1 MYYLRYFVLAIWI
14 IPASIFCSL
23 LRAETPPEWTV
34 AASAHFRV
42 YSQAGEEPARSTLQW
57 FEQLRA
63 YFQRTGFALDGRPPV
78 RVIGFRSQ
86 RDYDQ
91 YRLRPAA
98 DAYYVGT
105 ESSDSIVM
113 PSLGADQARIAAH
126 EYAHLAL
133 HANGLEFP
141 VWLSEGLAEYFST
154 LQIGERNTKL
164 GGDLPMRSQMLRHS
178 VWMPLPQ
185 LLATKA
191 QTRAEAGLFYAQ
203 SWALAEML
211 IVSPEYKA
219 RFPQMLSELST
230 GVSGTDALTAVY
242 GKSSDAITG
251 DLHRWIN
258 GGKTSVS
265 VLLPVPTDS
274 VPVRIWRL
282 SSQEARLLTAGLLL
296 DIGELNRAEETY
308 RELSRESPND
318 AETYGALGNIALRRG
333 DREGA
338 RKNWEL
344 AIRHGISDANLC
356 YRYALL
362 GQEIGL
368 FENEIIDA
376 LGKAVALQPEF
387 DDARYKLALINNN
400 KGDYVEG
407 LRQLLSMKSVKP
419 ARAFAYWAAIAYAYD
434 QLGEREKTKSTAMEA
449 MQHAATIA
457 ERDRAAQLLYFAETD
472 LTMRAA
478 RDANGNLQFVTTRV
492 KHGSEHPNPFIEPED
507 QIVRMHGQLTRVDCA
522 NNAMTGIGVNTGRT
536 NLTLVITDPQ
546 RVLMRNA
553 PQEFNCGSQSPVSV
567 VIEYAA
573 KDSGS
578 NNGVLRGMEFE
589 KTSPAP

>member
-1 MYYLRYFVLAIWI
+1 MKIFTFLSQAWAVLFL
-14 IPASIFCSL
+14 SGL

-42 YSQAGEEPARSTLQW
+42 YSQAGEGPTRSTLLW

-63 YFQRTGFALDGRPPV
+63 FFQRTGFALDERPPV

-86 RDYDQ
+86 VDYNQ
-91 YRLRPAA
+91 YRLRPSA

-113 PSLGADQARIAAH
+113 PSLRADQAGIAAH
-126 EYAHLAL
+126 EYAHLVL

-141 VWLSEGLAEYFST
+141 AWLSEGLAEYFST

-164 GGDLPMRSQMLRHS
+164 GGDLPMRSQILQHS
-178 VWMPLPQ
+178 VWIPLPQ
-185 LLATKA
+185 LLTART

-203 SWALAEML
+203 SWALTEML
-211 IVSPEYKA
+211 ILSPEYKT
-219 RFPQMLSELST
+219 RFPQLLSEISA
-230 GVSGTDALTAVY
+230 GVSGADALTAVY
-242 GKSSDAITG
+242 RKPSDVITG
-251 DLHRWIN
+251 DLRRWIN
-258 GGKTSVS
+258 GGRTSAS
-265 VLLPVPTDS
+265 VLPPVTIDS

-282 SSQEARLLTAGLLL
+282 SSQEARLLMAGLLL
-296 DIGELNRAEETY
+296 DIGELNRAEAAY
-308 RELSRESPND
+308 RELLRESSND
-318 AETYGALGNIALRRG
+318 AEAYGALGSIMLRQG

-338 RKNWEL
+338 RRNWGL
-344 AIRHGISDANLC
+344 AMQHGISDANLC

-362 GQEIGL
+362 AEETGL
-368 FENEIIDA
+368 SQNEVIDA
-376 LGKAVALQPEF
+376 LGKAITLHPEF

-400 KGDYVEG
+400 KGDYAEG
-407 LRQLLSMKSVKP
+407 LRQLLGMKSVKP
-419 ARAFAYWAAIAYAYD
+419 ARAFAYWAAMAYAYD
-434 QLGEREKTKSTAMEA
+434 QLGEREKTKSAATEA
-449 MQHAATIA
+449 MQHAMTKA

-478 RDANGNLQFVTTRV
+478 RDANGNLQFITTRV

-507 QIVRMHGQLTRVDCA
+507 QMVRVHGQLTRVDWA
-522 NNAMTGIGVNTGRT
+522 NNAMTGVGVDTGKA
-536 NLTLVITDPQ
+536 NLTLIIADPQ

-553 PQEFNCGSQSPVSV
+553 PQEFSCGPQSPVSV
-567 VIEYAA
+567 IVDYAA

-589 KTSPAP
+589 RTSPAP

>member
-1 MYYLRYFVLAIWI
+1 MKLF
-14 IPASIFCSL
+14 ASIIRIVPALFFCSL
-23 LRAETPPEWTV
+23 LYAQIPPEWTV

-42 YSQAGEEPARSTLQW
+42 YSQAGEEPARSTLRW

-63 YFQRTGFALDGRPPV
+63 FFQRTGFALDGRPTV

-86 RDYDQ
+86 QNYDQ
-91 YRLRPAA
+91 YRLRPTA

-113 PSLGADQARIAAH
+113 PSLRADQAGIAAH

-133 HANGLEFP
+133 YANGLEFP
-141 VWLSEGLAEYFST
+141 AWLNEGLAEYFST
-154 LQIGERNTKL
+154 LQIGERNTRL
-164 GGDLPMRSQMLRHS
+164 GGDLPIRSQILKHS
-178 VWMPLPQ
+178 VWIPLPQ
-185 LLATKA
+185 LLITKA
-191 QTRAEAGLFYAQ
+191 QTRAQAGLFYAQ
-203 SWALAEML
+203 SWALTEML

-219 RFPQMLSELST
+219 RFPQLLSELST
-230 GVSGTDALTAVY
+230 GVSGADALTAVY

-251 DLHRWIN
+251 DLRRWIN

-265 VLLPVPTDS
+265 VLPPIPIDS
-274 VPVRIWRL
+274 VPLRIWRL

-296 DIGELNRAEETY
+296 DIGELNRAEEEY
-308 RELSRESPND
+308 RKLLRESPND
-318 AETYGALGNIALRRG
+318 AEAYGALGSIALRRG

-338 RKNWEL
+338 RKNWKL
-344 AIRHGISDANLC
+344 AMQHGISDANLC
-356 YRYALL
+356 YRYAVLA
-362 GQEIGL
+362 EEMGL
-368 FENEIIDA
+368 FQNEIIDA
-376 LGKAVALQPEF
+376 LGKAVTLQPEF
-387 DDARYKLALINNN
+387 DDARYKLALISNN
-400 KGDYVEG
+400 KGDYAEG
-407 LRQLLSMKSVKP
+407 LRQLLGIKFVKP
-419 ARAFAYWAAIAYAYD
+419 TRAFAYWTAIAYAYD
-434 QLGEREKTKSTAMEA
+434 QLGEREKTKSAATEA
-449 MQHAATIA
+449 MQHAATKA

-507 QIVRMHGQLTRVDCA
+507 QIARVHGRLTRVDCA
-522 NNAMTGIGVNTGRT
+522 KNAITGVGVDTGKAD
-536 NLTLVITDPQ
+536 LTLAIADPQ

-553 PQEFNCGSQSPVSV
+553 PQEFSCGPQNPVP
-567 VIEYAA
+567 VIVEYAA

-589 KTSPAP
+589 KTSAAP